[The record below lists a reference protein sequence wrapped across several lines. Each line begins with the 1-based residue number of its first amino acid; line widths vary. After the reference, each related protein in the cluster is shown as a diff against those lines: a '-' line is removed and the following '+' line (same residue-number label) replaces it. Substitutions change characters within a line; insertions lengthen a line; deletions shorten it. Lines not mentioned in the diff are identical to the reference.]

1 MYTVTWS
8 QFALDSLAATWIGLS
23 PDDRRQLSESVRLT
37 DLHLRQNAPR
47 VGESRVGKARILFVE
62 KLGLEFNIEEL
73 DRRVEVFRVWLIRK

>member
-37 DLHLRQNAPR
+37 DLHLRKNASR
-47 VGESRVGKARILFVE
+47 MGESQLGKARILFVE
-62 KLGLEFNIEEL
+62 KLGLEFNVEEL
-73 DRRVEVFRVWLIRK
+73 DRRVEVFRVWLIRQ